1 MPRRPRLQVAGAV
14 YHVMA
19 RGNRKSTIFHD
30 DEDRQRFLVII
41 ADAAAAYDLR
51 VLAFCL
57 MGNHYH
63 VVLETP
69 RRNLS
74 DAMQFINGVF
84 AQRSNRRHRQTG
96 HVFEGRFR
104 SLIIERESYLTR
116 ATRYVVRNPVR
127 AYLVTG
133 AAAWPWSS
141 YGATAGLTPL
151 PSWLHVEWIKWAFK
165 ADTLAE
171 AQQRYTEY
179 VNAPTE
185 PRPRIDLNANV
196 LGTRRFK
203 ASLLEAVRAGH
214 GDRLIPFD
222 AQELSRP
229 PLTALFDKESD
240 ESAGRDRLIQVAR
253 TEHGYRLAEIA
264 RFLGIDRSTASR
276 AVTRW
281 QQKNAAGL
289 DGEAG

>member
-1 MPRRPRLQVAGAV
+1 
-14 YHVMA
+14 MA

-30 DEDRQRFLVII
+30 DEDRQRFLMVV
-41 ADAAAAYDLR
+41 ADATAGYDLR

-57 MGNHYH
+57 MSNHYH

-127 AYLVTG
+127 AHLVTG

-141 YGATAGLTPL
+141 FGATAGLTPP
-151 PSWLHVEWIKWAFK
+151 PSWLHIEWIKWAFNSES
-165 ADTLAE
+165 LAE
-171 AQQRYTEY
+171 AQQRYTGY
-179 VNAPTE
+179 VNAPMETK
-185 PRPRIDLNANV
+185 PRLDLNADV
-196 LGTRRFK
+196 LGTKRFK
-203 ASLLEAVRAGH
+203 ASLLEAVRAGQ
-214 GDRLIPFD
+214 GDRLVPFD
-222 AQELSRP
+222 VRELSRP
-229 PLTALFDKESD
+229 PLTAVFDKESG
-240 ESAGRDRLIQVAR
+240 ESAGRDRLIQIAR
-253 TEHGYRLAEIA
+253 AEHGYRFAEIA
-264 RFLGIDRSTASR
+264 RFLGIHRSTASR

-281 QQKNAAGL
+281 NQKNSAAL
-289 DGEAG
+289 DGDAG